1 LSNIVNDLKK
11 FSTNGNKYISELD
24 NIIENAEPMEFF
36 TFLLE
41 KNAQIGQFIND
52 LKNREKV

>member
-1 LSNIVNDLKK
+1 LNNTINDLKK
-11 FSTNGNKYISELD
+11 FSTDGNKYISELD

-41 KNAQIGQFIND
+41 KNA
-52 LKNREKV
+52 